1 MRIIDEREARTKN
14 RKECKRI
21 FDSKYSLSVSSPSDG
36 KFRLLDEGLIT
47 YADGSPY
54 MYIKRGVIDKI
65 VENMAD
71 DYEGSINFG
80 HHDLATDPISIIG
93 EWSKSDLE
101 VADSEEN
108 DGRKVLNVTTHLY
121 DDHIYVQQLRKQPY
135 TYGLSA
141 EFYGEIDY
149 EASVDLGIPVI
160 ESVDL
165 LDFAIVGEC
174 GNVNS
179 SDIHLKGETDV
190 SKLKEWLNL
199 HKSTDEVEEK
209 PTEMAVEEEEVDVND
224 VAEEEETVEAELSA
238 DENEEAIGEEDKSED
253 MVAALNVLSE
263 EIKSLRAENAA
274 LKEQVVDLNTRY
286 NDTFDKIK
294 GLTLSVGT
302 AGEPKEP
309 IEKKIV
315 RNGIG
320 EL

>member
-1 MRIIDEREARTKN
+1 MRVIDEREARTKN

-21 FDSKYSLSVSSPSDG
+21 FDSKYSLSVSSPSDS
-36 KFRLLDEGLIT
+36 KYRLLDEGLIT
-47 YADGSPY
+47 YADGTPY

-65 VENMAD
+65 YENMSD
-71 DYEGSINFG
+71 DYEGSVNFG

-93 EWSKSDLE
+93 EWSKNDLE

-108 DGRKVLNVTTHLY
+108 DGRKVLNVTPHLY
-121 DDHIYVQQLRKQPY
+121 DDHIYVQQLKKQPY

-141 EFYGEIDY
+141 EFYGELDY
-149 EASVDLGIPVI
+149 EASYDLGIPVI
-160 ESVDL
+160 ESIDL

-190 SKLKEWLNL
+190 KKLKEWLNL
-199 HKSTDEVEEK
+199 HSSSDEIEEQSVEE
-209 PTEMAVEEEEVDVND
+209 PVVDVND
-224 VAEEEETVEAELSA
+224 ETDEAEEVEEELSVPEV
-238 DENEEAIGEEDKSED
+238 DDGED
-253 MVAALNVLSE
+253 MVSALNMLSD
-263 EIKSLRAENAA
+263 EIKNLRDENAT
-274 LKEQVVDLNTRY
+274 LKNQIEQLNTKY
-286 NDTFDKIK
+286 NETFDKIK

-302 AGEPKEP
+302 ANDAP
-309 IEKKIV
+309 IQSESQRII